1 MSSDEN
7 PSKVKLIAWV
17 GNRTLLSGT
26 FKTKIAQFTK
36 YRTQLSR
43 PIYLYKGQKYFVEA
57 LHKQAH
63 KEDHILVGW
72 KIPGL
77 NNFRHLTGSSIST
90 LIDDDKATKDVTAY
104 ANYIPQD
111 LPSHSHYRTSR
122 ITLDPNIF
130 KFGSDDLRD
139 KAHRAKFVDEGDIE
153 KIFSSCPYNP
163 SYLVNFKLRRYDGV
177 KLIHDTALYPDDHSD
192 LTHMKQYD
200 QCAQH
205 RMKDSHG
212 NQVNTLPPTLK
223 SNHSLYVNG
232 SITVFRNGK
241 AFLPL
246 SFAKSAAEREQA
258 EEQILETQMDLRDM
272 KRLSQEVE
280 DFTQTPNKAHPTETV
295 HFSPKSNQENVFE
308 MKNKTKRKDKN
319 TASVKRTKRSA
330 QKREESPVKSK
341 EGNDRD
347 KTRKKRTVQ
356 ASRVDSKKK
365 NSRDSETSAP
375 DRTRDKA
382 SNGYETSRRTQR
394 KLLSYSTNVRGSSNE
409 SKVPAK
415 YESRS
420 SRVKPPAVSHDTPGI
435 SKANDNLEPN
445 RGYNFGLNMYN
456 SYPQSRGRNSSYSNF
471 PQRRERIQFY
481 PVDKQD
487 DLMTRMNAAR
497 EFVRKMIYAVQ
508 MYNHRVNS
516 RSLMDA
522 VYRRFG
528 VKMKIPNIVRVPDYN
543 TWIFHQNTSQC
554 ASDGNLLLNEDVS
567 TLTLPLHFRE
577 FTGTEIFRKM
587 KSLTNDFFF
596 IKHAS

>member
-1 MSSDEN
+1 M
-7 PSKVKLIAWV
+7 
-17 GNRTLLSGT
+17 
-26 FKTKIAQFTK
+26 
-36 YRTQLSR
+36 
-43 PIYLYKGQKYFVEA
+43 
-57 LHKQAH
+57 
-63 KEDHILVGW
+63 
-72 KIPGL
+72 
-77 NNFRHLTGSSIST
+77 NNFRHLTGSSISA
-90 LIDDDKATKDVTAY
+90 LIDDVKAPKDVTAY

-111 LPSHSHYRTSR
+111 LPSHSHYRTSK
-122 ITLDPNIF
+122 ITLDPNVF

-139 KAHRAKFVDEGDIE
+139 RAHRAQFVDERDIE

-177 KLIHDTALYPDDHSD
+177 TLIHDTALYPDDHSD

-212 NQVNTLPPTLK
+212 NQVNTLPRTLK
-223 SNHSLYVNG
+223 SNQSLYVNG

-246 SFAKSAAEREQA
+246 SFAQSAAEREQA
-258 EEQILETQMDLRDM
+258 EEQLLETQMDLRDM
-272 KRLSQEVE
+272 KRMSQEVE
-280 DFTQTPNKAHPTETV
+280 GFTQTPKKAHPTETV
-295 HFSPKSNQENVFE
+295 HFSPKINQENVFE
-308 MKNKTKRKDKN
+308 MRNKTKRKDKN
-319 TASVKRTKRSA
+319 TVFVKRTKRSA
-330 QKREESPVKSK
+330 PRRKESLVKSK

-347 KTRKKRTVQ
+347 KTRKERTVQ

-365 NSRDSETSAP
+365 NSRGNEKSAP
-375 DRTRDKA
+375 DRTRDEASRDFAKRQ
-382 SNGYETSRRTQR
+382 SNGYETSRGTQR
-394 KLLSYSTNVRGSSNE
+394 KLLNYIANVRGSSNDT
-409 SKVPAK
+409 KVPA
-415 YESRS
+415 EHDSRS
-420 SRVKPPAVSHDTPGI
+420 SRVNPPAGSRDTPGI
-435 SKANDNLEPN
+435 SKANGDLEPN
-445 RGYNFGLNMYN
+445 RGYNFGLSMYS
-456 SYPQSRGRNSSYSNF
+456 SYPQRGRNSSYSNS

-522 VYRRFG
+522 VYRKFG

-543 TWIFHQNTSQC
+543 TWIFHQNISRC

-567 TLTLPLHFRE
+567 TLTLLLHFRE
-577 FTGTEIFRKM
+577 LTGTEILRRM
-587 KSLTNDFFF
+587 KSLTNNFFF
-596 IKHAS
+596 FGKT